1 MSPPPEMTPPVEY
14 ITADLGTVLTAVRAL
29 NDAVRH
35 DEALLLLEC
44 MRVDN
49 DRARLALE
57 MAKAEVVWRQHWLRG
72 RRSEVAGSLDIALA
86 LAAQV
91 GVDDVTAWDLTML
104 MLRHNYANALVHP
117 DGSAWFGPE
126 GRAPGTVDEL
136 AERGRYLDQTAPD
149 ARRRGWALMSR
160 GWIADNLAGD
170 RHTPPA
176 FYAEALRLGRV
187 SADEKLV
194 FDAQRHLGD
203 HLHDAGDHEAAL
215 AAWEGSAQAAAR
227 AGHITGVLAQQNLL
241 AALAREKGQKE
252 GAAML
257 AAETRRWA
265 EAIGATRL
273 AAEAAA
279 LLVEI

>member
-1 MSPPPEMTPPVEY
+1 MSPLPETPPVEY
-14 ITADLGTVLTAVRAL
+14 ITADLGTVLVAVRAL
-29 NDAVRH
+29 NDAVPH

-44 MRVDN
+44 MRVDH

-57 MAKAEVVWRQHWLRG
+57 MAKAEVVWRQDWLSG
-72 RRSEVAGSLDIALA
+72 RRSEVAGYLDTALA

-91 GVDDVTAWDLTML
+91 GVDDVTAWDLTTL
-104 MLRHNYANALVHP
+104 MLRRENANALVHP

-187 SADEKLV
+187 SADEKRG

-203 HLHDAGDHEAAL
+203 PSTTKAIMRPHWRPGRGQPRRRPSPATSPESSRSRICWRLWLGRRDRRRAQPCWPRRPDAGQRP
-215 AAWEGSAQAAAR
+215 S
-227 AGHITGVLAQQNLL
+227 VPP
-241 AALAREKGQKE
+241 
-252 GAAML
+252 
-257 AAETRRWA
+257 
-265 EAIGATRL
+265 RL